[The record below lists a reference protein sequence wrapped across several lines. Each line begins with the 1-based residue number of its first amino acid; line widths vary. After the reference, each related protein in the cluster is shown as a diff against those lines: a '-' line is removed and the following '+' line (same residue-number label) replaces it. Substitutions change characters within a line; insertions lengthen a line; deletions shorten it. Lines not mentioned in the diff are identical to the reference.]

1 MGKKRVEEVQE
12 SLSPLVA
19 QLRGVQKNLCGM
31 VASLPVPSG
40 QEEADAESDEAT
52 EVRAV
57 IECVLR
63 DCIEPA
69 IRDLRA
75 AAGYRA
81 KGPE

>member
-1 MGKKRVEEVQE
+1 
-12 SLSPLVA
+12 LVA
-19 QLRGVQKNLCGM
+19 QLRGVEKNLRVM
-31 VASLPVPSG
+31 VASLPAPSG

-57 IECVLR
+57 VECVLR

-75 AAGYRA
+75 AASYRA
-81 KGPE
+81 KSLE